1 MTTAIQSNPGSIG
14 ARHPH
19 ALVPTDTQKGAD
31 PLALDPATVV
41 KLSQAQVFMD
51 NVRRAWAKQSQV
63 AMRYTAQLN
72 ASQQQSAAMA
82 AQLGLSA
89 VPSTLM
95 PQGSEVAC
103 HPEMQELLKKHRERE
118 GQLSGELDAA
128 IDDAQRPNM
137 ELLRVLGFLDFSDT
151 RDTRETDQTREQRPT
166 GDGPPPID
174 PATKDATGL
183 IWDSHAEF
191 YDQIGV
197 LLSALKQNWLSKY
210 QDAMKKFLEFYQ
222 EFSDIMENIKVD
234 GVGDKGDVRVDFSE
248 VLSELKSLMS
258 KYGLDENAL
267 AEFPSEEAAK
277 AFVDSIGIP
286 GLKVDGPG
294 SDGLYRVKMSM
305 DEVAQIAKSMD
316 NSPFAPVF
324 TWDSAKYNA
333 WISAKDGNVEQIK
346 HMSKVLGEKLSET
359 TQQFDNIVKI
369 LSSTIDKITDADM
382 SFINGL

>member
-14 ARHPH
+14 ARHTH
-19 ALVPTDTQKGAD
+19 APVPTDTQNAGD

-41 KLSQAQVFMD
+41 RLTQAQVFVD
-51 NVRRAWAKQSQV
+51 NVRHAWAKQSQA

-89 VPSTLM
+89 VPSILM

-118 GQLSGELDAA
+118 AQLSGELDAA

-222 EFSDIMENIKVD
+222 EFSDALENIKPE
-234 GVGDKGDVRVDFSE
+234 GVGDKGDVRINFE
-248 VLSELKSLMS
+248 KLEAALKKILGDYAM
-258 KYGLDENAL
+258 DDNAL
-267 AEFPSEEAAK
+267 ASFPTEAAAQ
-277 AFVDSIGIP
+277 AFIKSLGLP
-286 GLKVDGPG
+286 GLEAVKGADGEFKVKIDLKDVQAIYDSAEGG
-294 SDGLYRVKMSM
+294 RTV
-305 DEVAQIAKSMD
+305 
-316 NSPFAPVF
+316 
-324 TWDSAKYNA
+324 TWDSARYNA
-333 WISAKDGNVEQIK
+333 WVSAKDGNVEQIK
-346 HMSKVLGEKLSET
+346 HVSKVLGEKLSET